1 MAPTPRQAEILG
13 VLKMRGKAAISELSE
28 LLEVSDE
35 TVRRDLKGLSA
46 DGLVEKFHGG
56 VRLSISRTEPPFER
70 RLRDAVEAKRRIARR
85 AAAFIDE
92 GATVLLDNSTTASFL
107 ARELVH
113 REPMTILTISLEIAT
128 IISHA
133 PTGHRLILPAG
144 EVRAEDRTITG
155 AGTVEY
161 LSRFSPGFF
170 VMSVV
175 AGSSRGCTDFDL
187 FEAEFKRAMM
197 PLADQTMMLMDASK
211 FGKSGLIHVCDWGE
225 IDVLVADQVPR
236 DVAESF
242 EHGHLLI
249 AGDEDS

>member
-107 ARELVH
+107 ARELVAFCT
-113 REPMTILTISLEIAT
+113 ELLE
-128 IISHA
+128 
-133 PTGHRLILPAG
+133 
-144 EVRAEDRTITG
+144 VV
-155 AGTVEY
+155 GTVQILKE
-161 LSRFSPGFF
+161 
-170 VMSVV
+170 
-175 AGSSRGCTDFDL
+175 
-187 FEAEFKRAMM
+187 
-197 PLADQTMMLMDASK
+197 
-211 FGKSGLIHVCDWGE
+211 
-225 IDVLVADQVPR
+225 
-236 DVAESF
+236 
-242 EHGHLLI
+242 HLLLELVVPKH
-249 AGDEDS
+249 AK

>member
-1 MAPTPRQAEILG
+1 MTPTPRQAEILA
-13 VLKMRGKAAISELSE
+13 VLKMRGKAAISELAE

-70 RLRDAVEAKRRIARR
+70 RLRDQVEAKRRIARR
-85 AAAFIDE
+85 AAAYIDE

-113 REPMTILTISLEIAT
+113 REPMTILTISLEVANIIAN
-128 IISHA
+128 A
-133 PTGHRLILPAG
+133 PTGHRLILPPG
-144 EVRAEDRTITG
+144 ELRASDRTLTG
-155 AGTVEY
+155 AGTVDY

-170 VMSVV
+170 VLSVV
-175 AGSSRGCTDFDL
+175 AGSARGCTDFDL

-197 PLADQTMMLMDASK
+197 PRADQTVMLMDASK
-211 FGKSGLIHVCDWGE
+211 FGKSGLIHVCDWSAV
-225 IDVLVADQVPR
+225 DVLVADSVP
-236 DVAESF
+236 AEIAASLD
-242 EHGHLLI
+242 HGHVLI
-249 AGDEDS
+249 ADDGED